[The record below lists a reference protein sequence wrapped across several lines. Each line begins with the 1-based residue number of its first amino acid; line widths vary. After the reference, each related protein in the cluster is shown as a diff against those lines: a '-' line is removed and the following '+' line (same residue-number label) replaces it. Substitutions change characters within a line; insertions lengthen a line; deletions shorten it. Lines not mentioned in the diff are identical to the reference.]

1 MNGTDNLKSLVEMA
15 VARHDKSVRQLAHM
29 AQEAGHKVTYTTLN
43 HIRGGT
49 YKSTPGEPTLK
60 AIAYLA
66 GVEDSVAFTAAGQP
80 VPGPPLAD
88 ELPPGA
94 DNLSPKSRKAIV
106 EMVRVLVDLETS
118 HNDTLTILKTGANDP
133 HGDWHEDARK
143 ALAESDPT
151 GQGQKML
158 ANRRREDDEQ
168 LAATDDEIEAFR
180 KGKGRGLSLAPQSPG
195 SSSDRGI
202 TNDGIV
208 EFHGAEAEKYP
219 APPIEQLAAHPKVK
233 TRREQLD
240 ERTSDSNDPDQDR
253 GTSND

>member
-1 MNGTDNLKSLVEMA
+1 MVVNGTDNLKSLVEMA

-94 DNLSPKSRKAIV
+94 DNLSPKSRKAVV
-106 EMVRVLVDLETS
+106 EMVRVLVDLEAGNNAERSSSEPTKISRHQS
-118 HNDTLTILKTGANDP
+118 HGVASESNLGQEQKTGP
-133 HGDWHEDARK
+133 
-143 ALAESDPT
+143 
-151 GQGQKML
+151 
-158 ANRRREDDEQ
+158 DDS
-168 LAATDDEIEAFR
+168 I
-180 KGKGRGLSLAPQSPG
+180 
-195 SSSDRGI
+195 I
-202 TNDGIV
+202 
-208 EFHGAEAEKYP
+208 EFHGAEAQKYP

-240 ERTSDSNDPDQDR
+240 EQTGERDSTN
-253 GTSND
+253 